1 MKTSTFSSLTCLLFC
16 LFSLGTYTT
25 CDAKISLWDY
35 YASTEE
41 WQFVSNFCYAK
52 QGGKLIVEVLPT
64 NLDTDAM
71 VTFYPDMQNEWF
83 RVYEDYEDTSCQY
96 KVDQARYGTRIAS
109 IANMPDQRL
118 VLDVDGMYI
127 SRTLFSF

>member
-1 MKTSTFSSLTCLLFC
+1 LLFC

-71 VTFYPDMQNEWF
+71 VTFYPDMKTMKIQVVNI
-83 RVYEDYEDTSCQY
+83 R
-96 KVDQARYGTRIAS
+96 S
-109 IANMPDQRL
+109 IKL
-118 VLDVDGMYI
+118 VTVHELLPSLICLINV
-127 SRTLFSF
+127 